1 MNFEENGEEKLGIPG
16 AENTPEPT
24 TDAHE
29 NDESDGIYVMEALSE
44 KGERKV
50 TPDELTRL
58 MKHTIDVLVSHGKSR
73 TRKEMKKKLEKEFKI
88 DIVTEEPFEPQVME
102 IAIRNAMK
110 HFDRKIERLD
120 ESR

>member
-1 MNFEENGEEKLGIPG
+1 MDFEKNEKKLGVLS
-16 AENTPEPT
+16 AENTLEPT

-50 TPDELTRL
+50 TPDELIVVMQGRINTLFSLGKTRT
-58 MKHTIDVLVSHGKSR
+58 H
-73 TRKEMKKKLEKEFKI
+73 KEMENELKEEFKF
-88 DIVTEEPFEPQVME
+88 DTVTGEPLESKVIE

-110 HFDRKIERLD
+110 HFDRKIESLD